1 MWASGA
7 TIRNTFIHYPTTSEE
22 DEDCAAPRPRGFSWQ
37 RARSAPATRRSASA
51 AEPGEEGLVAVAPA
65 APAASEVPAT
75 SLPCGGGAPCEVRRG
90 DQRSHAHEARGAKT
104 GPRRRG
110 AERNGSASGSTASL
124 EEEDHAAW
132 ETSTAEGTADSD
144 GPDSEQIRAP
154 DGKEPIAST
163 VSDRL
168 SPDCRATAERIVG
181 LIHEQC
187 GFLLVRG
194 HGVYP
199 ENGERMRQRGIA
211 ATLRFY
217 VYGLPWAKRAKWLQ
231 PLQRSVA
238 AVIQRTE
245 PWVIVRG
252 GVLFAPIDTGASGSP
267 SGESRDQTLAEFF
280 AARPDLPPGDLMLV
294 TEALDMAGLH
304 ATSRNECTLE
314 ELTTAVGCVGV
325 KTFVASLPTT
335 IGVRHSAALARFL
348 PRLKADVCMRIDFA
362 AARQ

>member
-7 TIRNTFIHYPTTSEE
+7 TIRNTFIHYPTATGDE
-22 DEDCAAPRPRGFSWQ
+22 DEDWAAPQPCGGQAGGHFE
-37 RARSAPATRRSASA
+37 RARSAPATARQPKALPGPAALAPGVLRRSQRSPPPRHAR
-51 AEPGEEGLVAVAPA
+51 
-65 APAASEVPAT
+65 EVP
-75 SLPCGGGAPCEVRRG
+75 
-90 DQRSHAHEARGAKT
+90 GAKA
-104 GPRRRG
+104 GSRGG

-124 EEEDHAAW
+124 EEDRAAW
-132 ETSTAEGTADSD
+132 DTSTDDSD
-144 GPDSEQIRAP
+144 SPDPEQTLTP
-154 DGKEPIAST
+154 DGKKPEISVAI
-163 VSDRL
+163 DRL
-168 SPDCRATAERIVG
+168 SPDCRATAARIVD
-181 LIHEQC
+181 LINEQC

-238 AVIQRTE
+238 AVVQRTE

-252 GVLFAPIDTGASGSP
+252 GVLFAPIDTRAAGSP
-267 SGESRDQTLAEFF
+267 SGQSQDQTLEEFF
-280 AARPDLPPGDLMLV
+280 AARPDLPPGDHLLV
-294 TEALDMAGLH
+294 SEALTMAGLH
-304 ATSRNECTLE
+304 ATARNECTLE
-314 ELTTAVGCVGV
+314 ELTADVGCVGV
-325 KTFVASLPTT
+325 KGFVASLPATL
-335 IGVRHSAALARFL
+335 GVRHGAAMSRFL